1 MGQWTE
7 VSMGEIKK
15 ATSGKECGL
24 YISIVVVPLPYAGI
38 TQVRYEGRP
47 MIRLDIS
54 AKTLP

>member
-1 MGQWTE
+1 MW
-7 VSMGEIKK
+7 EIKK